1 MNQMDWTYGRTMS
14 QAERGT
20 IVGQVMGLLAFSL
33 LFTAGGYVI
42 GKVLFPGPLLFV
54 GGIIGIIGSLVTV
67 LALSFA
73 RTKMSSGVALGLFYL
88 FSVFEGMALGLIL
101 EHYLRNNMGMVVVNA
116 AATTAGLVL
125 VLSAYAWTTKRDL
138 SGMGAY
144 LMAGLIAVIMAGLLA
159 VILAGLVMMVLSLFG
174 VPMGIFGFLLSV
186 ATAVLFSGFV
196 MYDMQRL
203 KFAQSGLDDPI
214 MLAVGIYLSIFN
226 LFLAIL
232 RIFGFLSS
240 SDE

>member
-1 MNQMDWTYGRTMS
+1 
-14 QAERGT
+14 
-20 IVGQVMGLLAFSL
+20 MGLLAFSL
-33 LFTAGGYVI
+33 LFTAGGYLV
-42 GKVLFPGPLLFV
+42 GRALGPL
-54 GGIIGIIGSLVTV
+54 GMIIGIVGALVTV

-73 RTKMSSGVALGLFYL
+73 RTKMSSGVALGVFYL
-88 FSVFEGMALGLIL
+88 FSVFEGMTLGLIIDS
-101 EHYLRNNMGMVVVNA
+101 YLARGMGMVVVNA
-116 AATTAGLVL
+116 ATTTAGLVL
-125 VLSAYAWTTKRDL
+125 VLSDL

-144 LMAGLIAVIMAGLLA
+144 LMAGLLA
-159 VILAGLVMMVLSLFG
+159 VLLAGLVMMVLSLFG

-186 ATAVLFSGFV
+186 VTAVLFSGFV

-203 KFAQSGLDDPI
+203 KNAQAGLDDPI

>member
-1 MNQMDWTYGRTMS
+1 MSFDRMNQMDWTYGRPIS
-14 QAERGT
+14 QAQRGT

-33 LFTAGGYVI
+33 LFTAGGYLVGRMLGPAGMVI
-42 GKVLFPGPLLFV
+42 GIV
-54 GGIIGIIGSLVTV
+54 GALVTV

-88 FSVFEGMALGLIL
+88 FSVFEGMSIGLLIDS
-101 EHYLRNNMGMVVVNA
+101 YLSRGMGMVVVNA
-116 AATTAGLVL
+116 AMTTAGLVL

-144 LMAGLIAVIMAGLLA
+144 LMAGLLA
-159 VILAGLVMMVLSLFG
+159 IILAGLVMMVLSFFMPAGSLSF
-174 VPMGIFGFLLSV
+174 FGFLLSV
-186 ATAVLFSGFV
+186 VTAVLFSGFV
-196 MYDMQRL
+196 MYDMQNL
-203 KFAQSGLDDPI
+203 KNAQMGVDDPI
-214 MLAVGIYLSIFN
+214 MLAISIYLSIFN

-240 SDE
+240 DDD

>member
-1 MNQMDWTYGRTMS
+1 MSFDRMNQMDWTYERGVT
-14 QAERGT
+14 QAQRGT

-33 LFTAGGYVI
+33 LFTAGGYLV
-42 GKVLFPGPLLFV
+42 GRVLGPA
-54 GGIIGIIGSLVTV
+54 GMIIGIVGALVTV

-88 FSVFEGMALGLIL
+88 FSVFEGMTLGLIIDS
-101 EHYLRNNMGMVVVNA
+101 YLARGMGMVVVNA
-116 AATTAGLVL
+116 AMTTAGLVL

-144 LMAGLIAVIMAGLLA
+144 LMAGLLA
-159 VILAGLVMMVLSLFG
+159 VLLAGLVMMVLSLFG

-186 ATAVLFSGFV
+186 VTAVLFSGFV

-203 KFAQSGLDDPI
+203 KNAQAGLDDPI

-240 SDE
+240 SDD

>member
-1 MNQMDWTYGRTMS
+1 MSFDRMDQMDWTYGRTMS
-14 QAERGT
+14 QARRGT

-33 LFTAGGYVI
+33 LFTAGGYLV
-42 GKVLFPGPLLFV
+42 GRPLGFL
-54 GGIIGIIGSLVTV
+54 GMIIGLVGSIACI

-73 RTKMSSGVALGLFYL
+73 RTRMSSMVALGLFYA
-88 FSVFEGMALGLIL
+88 FSVFEGMTLGLIIDS
-101 EHYLRNNMGMVVVNA
+101 YLARGMGMVVVNA
-116 AATTAGLVL
+116 SATTAGLVL

-138 SGMGAY
+138 SGMGTY
-144 LMAGLIAVIMAGLLA
+144 LMAGLLA

-174 VPMGIFGFLLSV
+174 MPMGIFGFLLSV
-186 ATAVLFSGFV
+186 VTAVLFSGFV

-203 KFAQSGLDDPI
+203 KNAQSGVDDPI

>member
-1 MNQMDWTYGRTMS
+1 MSFDRMDQMDWTYGRGMT
-14 QAERGT
+14 QAQRGT

-33 LFTAGGYVI
+33 LFTAGGYLV
-42 GKVLFPGPLLFV
+42 GRALGPLGMIL
-54 GGIIGIIGSLVTV
+54 GIFGSLACV
-67 LALSFA
+67 LVLSFA
-73 RTKMSSGVALGLFYL
+73 RNKMSSGVALGVFYL
-88 FSVFEGMALGLIL
+88 FSVFEGMALGLIIDS
-101 EHYLRNNMGMVVVNA
+101 YLQRGMGMVVVNA
-116 AATTAGLVL
+116 ATTTAGLVL

-144 LMAGLIAVIMAGLLA
+144 LMAGLLA
-159 VILAGLVMMVLSLFG
+159 VLLAGLVMMVLSFFLPAG
-174 VPMGIFGFLLSV
+174 SMSLFGFLLSV
-186 ATAVLFSGFV
+186 VTAVLFSGFV

-203 KFAQSGLDDPI
+203 KNAQAGLDDPI

-240 SDE
+240 SDD

>member
-1 MNQMDWTYGRTMS
+1 MSFDRMNQMDWTYGQGMT
-14 QAERGT
+14 QAQRGT

-33 LFTAGGYVI
+33 LFTAGGYLV
-42 GKVLFPGPLLFV
+42 GRALGPA
-54 GGIIGIIGSLVTV
+54 GMIIGIVGALATV

-73 RTKMSSGVALGLFYL
+73 RTKMSSGVALGVFYL
-88 FSVFEGMALGLIL
+88 FSVFEGMTLGLIIDS
-101 EHYLRNNMGMVVVNA
+101 YLARGMGMVVVNA
-116 AATTAGLVL
+116 ATTTAGLVL

-144 LMAGLIAVIMAGLLA
+144 LMAGLLA
-159 VILAGLVMMVLSLFG
+159 VLLAGLVMMVLSLFG

-186 ATAVLFSGFV
+186 VTAVLFSGFV

-203 KFAQSGLDDPI
+203 KNAQAGLDDPI

>member
-1 MNQMDWTYGRTMS
+1 MSFDRMDMTYGRAIS
-14 QAERGT
+14 SARRGT

-33 LFTAGGYVI
+33 LFTAGGYLV
-42 GKVLFPGPLLFV
+42 GRPLGVV
-54 GGIIGIIGSLVTV
+54 GLVVGMIGSIACV

-73 RTKMSSGVALGLFYL
+73 RTKMSSMVALGVFYL
-88 FSVFEGMALGLIL
+88 FSVFEGMTLGLIIDS
-101 EHYLRNNMGMVVVNA
+101 YLARGMGMVVVNA

-125 VLSAYAWTTKRDL
+125 MLSAYAWTTKRDL
-138 SGMGAY
+138 SGMGTY
-144 LMAGLIAVIMAGLLA
+144 LMAGLLA
-159 VILAGLVMMVLSLFG
+159 VLLAGLVMMVLSLFG
-174 VPMGIFGFLLSV
+174 VAMGIFGFLLSV
-186 ATAVLFSGFV
+186 VTAVLFSGFV

-203 KFAQSGLDDPI
+203 KTAQEGLDDPI

-232 RIFGFLSS
+232 RIFGYLSS

>member
-1 MNQMDWTYGRTMS
+1 MSFDRMNQMDWTYGRTMS

-33 LFTAGGYVI
+33 LFTAGGYLI
-42 GKVLFPGPLLFV
+42 GTLLFPGPLLFV
-54 GGIIGIIGSLVTV
+54 GGIIGVIGSLVTV

-144 LMAGLIAVIMAGLLA
+144 LMAGLIAVIMAGL
-159 VILAGLVMMVLSLFG
+159 VMMLLSFFMPAGSLSF
-174 VPMGIFGFLLSV
+174 FGFLLSV

-196 MYDMQRL
+196 MYDMQQL
-203 KFAQSGLDDPI
+203 KNARAGFDDPI
-214 MLAVGIYLSIFN
+214 MLAIGIYLSIFN

-232 RIFGFLSS
+232 RIFGYLNS
-240 SDE
+240 SDD